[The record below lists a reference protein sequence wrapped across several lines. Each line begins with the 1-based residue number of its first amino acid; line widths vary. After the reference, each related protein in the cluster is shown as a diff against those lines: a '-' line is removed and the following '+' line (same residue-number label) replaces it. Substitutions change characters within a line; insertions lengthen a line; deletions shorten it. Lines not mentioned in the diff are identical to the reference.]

1 MPSAITQVNLKQQNF
16 NNSTSN
22 NSKLHFTPL
31 IPKSSISKK
40 NNNGSSTG
48 SPHLVIKTSKR
59 WILPPRPRPGK
70 RNVPNNNTSVTS
82 TTSLNSNSQKHT
94 SISIPSSSTSSASNN
109 QQNKQKITSSTTLHT
124 TSKTVKSINIPKKE
138 LKQQQHHHHND
149 KIFTSKQQRGELNYL
164 AFLNF
169 EESDE
174 TDRSTSNGSGQ
185 TLIHDSIPTTRV
197 TTKNLPLLMVSNNN
211 SKEMTPTT
219 SNVKSASPLNLA
231 KHIKISGKEV
241 PRSPLDVS
249 PSATMVST
257 PNNSSAAD
265 QFQRR
270 FSAPIKPSA
279 DKINRMDE
287 NAYFQKM
294 YDEMDII
301 QDVDMDFE
309 LFSHPSATMSPSST
323 NKEMSATTDDT
334 NLTLDTEDEL
344 YNTIWEFLPRYTNN
358 KTVHKDEQ
366 VNKKKINNES
376 EKTNANYLYVAPSL
390 EELMDEQ
397 DNFMNLFEDT
407 SNNNITTNNNISSTF
422 NDVNDFTSNNMK
434 NFINSN
440 DFDDDHDFDILKS
453 ETF

>member
-1 MPSAITQVNLKQQNF
+1 MPSAITQANLKQQNF
-16 NNSTSN
+16 NNSSSSS

-40 NNNGSSTG
+40 NSNGSSNG

-70 RNVPNNNTSVTS
+70 RNAPTGSA
-82 TTSLNSNSQKHT
+82 TTSLNSNSQTHT
-94 SISIPSSSTSSASNN
+94 STSPSTSLTSASNN
-109 QQNKQKITSSTTLHT
+109 EQHQQQKNTSTTLHT
-124 TSKTVKSINIPKKE
+124 TSKKVKSISIPKKE
-138 LKQQQHHHHND
+138 LKQSQQQKHHHLND
-149 KIFTSKQQRGELNYL
+149 KTLTSKQQRGELNYL

-174 TDRSTSNGSGQ
+174 TDRSTSNGSGE

-197 TTKNLPLLMVSNNN
+197 TRKNLPLLMVSNSN
-211 SKEMTPTT
+211 SKEVTPMT
-219 SNVKSASPLNLA
+219 SNVKTPSLMTLA
-231 KHIKISGKEV
+231 KHTKMSGKDV

-257 PNNSSAAD
+257 PSSTSAAD

-270 FSAPIKPSA
+270 FSAPIKSSA
-279 DKINRMDE
+279 DKINRVDE

-309 LFSHPSATMSPSST
+309 LFSNSSTTVSPGST

-358 KTVHKDEQ
+358 NKAEL
-366 VNKKKINNES
+366 VNKET
-376 EKTNANYLYVAPSL
+376 EKVNANYLYVAPSL

-397 DNFMNLFEDT
+397 DNFMNLFEET
-407 SNNNITTNNNISSTF
+407 SNNVSANNNISSTF
-422 NDVNDFTSNNMK
+422 NDINDFTSNNNMK
-434 NFINSN
+434 NFITSN